1 MADKIVLDVK
11 EEVDRIR
18 SNTKNL
24 SFKKVFWQ
32 IDAGACVTMNNDVFV
47 YEFIEFSGGINIF
60 SDLKATYAQVA
71 REEVIERNPDII
83 ILAATT
89 SSGSEEAEYWSRFK
103 DMAAVKNN
111 AVFVVDPYKVSQ
123 PTPLKFL
130 EGLKEIVSLV
140 HPEVIHKGTSS
151 R

>member
-1 MADKIVLDVK
+1 
-11 EEVDRIR
+11 
-18 SNTKNL
+18 
-24 SFKKVFWQ
+24 
-32 IDAGACVTMNNDVFV
+32 MNNDVFG